1 VAATVQSVSYPR
13 RLCRVG
19 EGMVAVMEIRS
30 GHHVLPSAT
39 HRSGKPSTR
48 SVASCHH
55 YQASRMALD
64 RGLNCRDEIVE
75 MASGLDIGSGYE
87 SPPQSPLW

>member
-1 VAATVQSVSYPR
+1 MAATVQSVSYPR

-39 HRSGKPSTR
+39 HR